1 MQIRTRHISRRSLR
15 VKTYFR
21 NILGIMLIN
30 FAFIFLNNGNRQT
43 AIAQEPRPSAHVD
56 YFDYI
61 TLFSQGR
68 ITRFTEMP
76 IRVYISPVLRESPY
90 LPEIRYAMQTWQTA
104 SDGDVRFEETETPQ
118 KADIRVSWGY
128 TGLLTDFQDTRLGS
142 AELTRL
148 QNSHQQSA
156 VSNQQG
162 IEDSHM
168 AERKNG
174 RVGAPLTSNP
184 ATLQPNT
191 DSRQPTA
198 DSQFTVEVI
207 LMLEGDATIGELSQ
221 EEMRTVCLHEFGHAI
236 GLWGHSPHPGD
247 INYPTA
253 TAQYP
258 SPRDITTLRKL
269 YRTPLDTPQHDI
281 AIKMLKTEIEE
292 KPHADVK
299 KHLRSHYLLG
309 TVYFDKGDT
318 ASAIAS
324 FQTCRQ
330 LDPKF
335 QSAIEKLIQ
344 AYHETGETHEAIAL
358 LEKRITLKPSPAD
371 YNTLGIFYY
380 DKKDVEKAIQAFE
393 KALHIAPYH
402 KAARRNLH
410 QLLRAKGFRALASK
424 DFETATATFERV
436 LQMEPLDAPTYQLM
450 GNGYAQVGQFEKAI
464 NYYQKAIDLNPVDA
478 LTQQNLAQCY
488 NNYGVALRNREKWD
502 EAIDAY
508 RNALRLMPTLHIA
521 RTNLSDAFTRKANA
535 HNEAGEL
542 DEAVEAYLELQKLHP
557 DEMHIR
563 NLLGELYLKKGDYAN
578 ALSVFQ
584 HVYNVNPNADHA
596 LHNLIAAYHHYARSL
611 SDTDDYTTA
620 IQLLVEALR
629 LAPTDLNL
637 RLSLANAYQGAGDYE
652 RAAVEVSHILAQEPE
667 NRQAKEEQINLQ
679 IRRGNALMRQR
690 QYAAALAEFEAIPEA
705 KRDIEIY
712 NTIGYLYL
720 LEGKHA
726 EAFVG
731 FETVLQKDPIN
742 MPAFR
747 NLLSLESQLIRRRG
761 NKMREETLVKVRCL
775 LTISL
780 MHRKQPTAAVEK
792 YQLALKSKSEE
803 MDALLI
809 ETGRQLANRFQQ
821 HGDTEN
827 RELILDWVE
836 ERRGN

>member
-15 VKTYFR
+15 VKTPFR
-21 NILGIMLIN
+21 NILGILLIN
-30 FAFIFLNNGNRQT
+30 LAFIFLNGSGEVT
-43 AIAQEPRPSAHVD
+43 SPLHAIAHESRSSPHAD
-56 YFDYI
+56 YFDHI

-118 KADIRVSWGY
+118 NANIRVSWGY

-148 QNSHQQSA
+148 KETTQTVGQNQS
-156 VSNQQG
+156 VSA
-162 IEDSHM
+162 ST
-168 AERKNG
+168 R
-174 RVGAPLTSNP
+174 P
-184 ATLQPNT
+184 
-191 DSRQPTA
+191 
-198 DSQFTVEVI
+198 FTVEVI

-247 INYPTA
+247 ICYPTA
-253 TAQYP
+253 IAQQP
-258 SPRDITTLRKL
+258 SARDIVTLRKL

-281 AIKMLKTEIEE
+281 AINMLKAEIEE
-292 KPHADVK
+292 KPHAEVK
-299 KHLRSHYLLG
+299 KHLRLHYLLG

-318 ASAIAS
+318 ASAILS
-324 FQTCRQ
+324 FQTCRH
-330 LDPKF
+330 LDAKF
-335 QSAIEKLIQ
+335 QPAVEKLIQ
-344 AYHETGETHEAIAL
+344 AYHETGETHKAITL
-358 LEKRITLKPSPAD
+358 LEKRVIQKSSPAD

-380 DKKDVEKAIQAFE
+380 EKKDVEKAIQAFE

-410 QLLRAKGFRALASK
+410 QLLREKGFRALASK
-424 DFETATATFERV
+424 DFETATATFEKV

-557 DEMHIR
+557 DEMRIR

-578 ALSVFQ
+578 ALSAFQ
-584 HVYNVNPNADHA
+584 HVYNVNPNAAHA

-611 SDTDDYTTA
+611 SEMEDYTTA

-652 RAAVEVSHILAQEPE
+652 RAAVEVSRILAQEPE

-690 QYAAALAEFEAIPEA
+690 QYAAALAEFEAIPES

-720 LEGKHA
+720 VEGEHA

-731 FETVLQKDPIN
+731 FKTVLQKDPIN

-747 NLLSLESQLIRRRG
+747 NLLSLESQLIRKRG
-761 NKMREETLVKVRCL
+761 NKMREKTLVKVRCL
-775 LTISL
+775 LAISL

-803 MDALLI
+803 MNMLLI

-827 RELILDWVE
+827 REMILDWVD